1 MIYVKTAQ
9 GQAALQTRSLTL
21 SPRQRTAFILFD
33 GKRSVQDVIKATEGL
48 GVHPDDV
55 AHMVGLGLLAP
66 VAPADA
72 AAGSTLAASANS
84 AASAASAARAVPPNA
99 PAAAAPLNANAAL
112 ADARAHY
119 SRAYPI
125 AIRLTSE
132 LGLRGFRLNLAVETA
147 GDLDKLRQL
156 AAQIRVAV
164 GPQKFAEL
172 ESALYD

>member
-1 MIYVKTAQ
+1 MIYVKTAE
-9 GQAALQTRSLTL
+9 GQLALQTRSLTL
-21 SPRQRTAFILFD
+21 LPRQRSAFIMFD

-66 VAPADA
+66 VDA
-72 AAGSTLAASANS
+72 AAGSAL
-84 AASAASAARAVPPNA
+84 AASAASAVPANT
-99 PAAAAPLNANAAL
+99 PAAAAPLSADAAL
-112 ADARAHY
+112 TDARAHY
-119 SRAYPI
+119 SKAYPI

>member
-1 MIYVKTAQ
+1 MIYVKTAE
-9 GQAALQTRSLTL
+9 GQLALQTRSLTL
-21 SPRQRTAFILFD
+21 LPRQRSAFIMFD

-66 VAPADA
+66 VDA
-72 AAGSTLAASANS
+72 AAGSAL
-84 AASAASAARAVPPNA
+84 AASAASAVPANA
-99 PAAAAPLNANAAL
+99 PAAAAPLSADAAL
-112 ADARAHY
+112 TDARAHY
-119 SRAYPI
+119 SKAYPI

>member
-1 MIYVKTAQ
+1 MIYVKTAE
-9 GQAALQTRSLTL
+9 GQLALQTRSLTL
-21 SPRQRTAFILFD
+21 LPRQRSAFIMFD

-66 VAPADA
+66 VNA
-72 AAGSTLAASANS
+72 AAGSAL
-84 AASAASAARAVPPNA
+84 AASAASAVPANT
-99 PAAAAPLNANAAL
+99 PAAAAPLSADAAL
-112 ADARAHY
+112 TDARAHY
-119 SRAYPI
+119 SKAYPI